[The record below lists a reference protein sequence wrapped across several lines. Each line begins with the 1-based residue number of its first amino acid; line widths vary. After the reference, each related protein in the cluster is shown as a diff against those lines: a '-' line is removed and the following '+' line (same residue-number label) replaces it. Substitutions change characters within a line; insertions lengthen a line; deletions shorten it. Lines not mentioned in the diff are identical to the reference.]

1 MSFRKTDPFKKGRVQ
16 HQHSP
21 VEICMTIIAIVLAMI
36 LPIKNWD
43 KIATTAGIAPARI
56 PKVIEVNIEVT

>member
-1 MSFRKTDPFKKGRVQ
+1 MSFRKTDPFKKGR
-16 HQHSP
+16 HSP

-56 PKVIEVNIEVT
+56 LKVIEVNIET

>member
-1 MSFRKTDPFKKGRVQ
+1 
-16 HQHSP
+16 
-21 VEICMTIIAIVLAMI
+21 MTIIAIVLAMI

-56 PKVIEVNIEVT
+56 LKVIEVNIEVT